1 MHLAKSRSAFRIFIF
16 ISVIALSAGCHGG
29 SGGSGGD
36 PGDTKGEDVTWKISS
51 ISVQSV
57 TDGQP
62 VVEETYTFTYDKEA
76 QTVREVYLSDQ
87 GNDSQLSTFT
97 RTDTGWTCHYEID
110 SGRNG
115 SVNITSETNTTLSG
129 DSYQTIRRL
138 ITTTIPNMIRGMAH
152 MSTRIRLM
160 NTAAMRRQSMHIPP
174 PGMTTLKERSTL
186 KK

>member
-115 SVNITSETNTTLSG
+115 SVNITSDNEY
-129 DSYQTIRRL
+129 DI
-138 ITTTIPNMIRGMAH
+138 IRGFISDNQTFNYNDYPEYDTWYGSYVYTYTFDEYGSHEKTEYAYT
-152 MSTRIRLM
+152 STGYDD
-160 NTAAMRRQSMHIPP
+160 AQ
-174 PGMTTLKERSTL
+174 GEV
-186 KK
+186 